1 MRIKAT
7 QTHEDEFLNFVK
19 NNLDMIKNAQ
29 VFTHSISFT
38 LENMSVSVYRNT
50 TFDNKDYIFAE
61 FDGASKNG
69 YISFV
74 LMDMSLS
81 LFGELTNMF
90 DFEYKGPADVI
101 STFKKIIDEASR

>member
-29 VFTHSISFT
+29 VFSHSISFT
-38 LENMSVSVYRNT
+38 LENMSVSIYRNT
-50 TFDNKDYIFAE
+50 TYKDKDYIFAE

-69 YISFV
+69 YISFEIID
-74 LMDMSLS
+74 LSLS
-81 LFGELTNMF
+81 LFSELTNMF

-101 STFKKIIDEASR
+101 SAFKKIMEEASR